1 MSFKITGIHPNG
13 SHFDVPMTLSQ
24 SKSHNALK
32 LAKNLQDSYGPG
44 YTFLLVPL
52 Y

>member
-13 SHFDVPMTLSQ
+13 SHFDVPMTLNQ

-32 LAKNLQDSYGPG
+32 VLKDYQSRYGPG